1 MNTIPRVHPLLRPRW
16 LFGHALVVVTITAFV
31 FLGMWQ
37 LRRHD
42 EKVTLRDAVVTATE
56 SSAVPIEQVP
66 DGAFARVSI
75 SGVFDGQTQM
85 RAVRSRDGE
94 SGYEVLTTLILDGG
108 SALLVD
114 RGWVGIDAAVP
125 APPSR
130 IDGEGILW
138 PPQSGSIPDEFP
150 EFVSRIDP
158 AVVAAFSAY
167 EVRSEYLILTVQDS
181 PFDLKPP
188 EVGEVSLGPHLGYAA
203 QWFLFAGVVLVGYP
217 ILLKRSARKP

>member
-1 MNTIPRVHPLLRPRW
+1 MRTLLRPSW
-16 LFGHALVVVTITAFV
+16 LLGHLLVVVTVVLFV

-42 EKVTLRDAVVTATE
+42 EKVALRDAVVAAIET
-56 SSAVPIEQVP
+56 SAVPIEQIP

-75 SGVFDGQTQM
+75 SGVFDASTQM

-94 SGYEVLTTLILDGG
+94 SGYEVLTALILDGG
-108 SALLVD
+108 GALLVD
-114 RGWVGIDAAVP
+114 RGWVGIDAADPVP
-125 APPSR
+125 PTR

-138 PPQSGSIPDEFP
+138 PPQGGSIPEEFP

-158 AVVAAFSAY
+158 AVVAAFFEY

-181 PFDLKPP
+181 PFDLKAP
-188 EVGEVSLGPHLGYAA
+188 EVGEVSLGPHRGYAA

-217 ILLKRSARKP
+217 ILLKRRSAPSSTAG

>member
-1 MNTIPRVHPLLRPRW
+1 MPRVHTLLRPRW
-16 LFGHALVVVTITAFV
+16 LIGHALVVVTVIAFV

-42 EKVTLRDAVVTATE
+42 EKVTLRHAVVAAIET
-56 SSAVPIEQVP
+56 SAVPIEQVP
-66 DGAFARVSI
+66 NGAFARVSI
-75 SGVFDGQTQM
+75 SGFFDSKTQM

-114 RGWVGIDAAVP
+114 RGWIGIDAAVP
-125 APPSR
+125 DPPSR

-150 EFVSRIDP
+150 EFVSRVDP
-158 AVVAAFSAY
+158 AVVAAFSGY
-167 EVRSEYLILTVQDS
+167 EVRHEYLILTVQDS
-181 PFDLKPP
+181 PFGIKPP
-188 EVGEVSLGPHLGYAA
+188 EIGEISLGPHRGYAA
-203 QWFLFAGVVLVGYP
+203 QWFLFVGVVLVGYP
-217 ILLKRSARKP
+217 ILLKRSAREP

>member
-1 MNTIPRVHPLLRPRW
+1 MRTLLRSSW
-16 LFGHALVVVTITAFV
+16 LLGHLLVVVTIVSFV

-42 EKVTLRDAVVTATE
+42 EKVALRAAVVAAIET
-56 SSAVPIEQVP
+56 SAVPIEQVP

-75 SGVFDGQTQM
+75 AGVFDATTQM

-94 SGYEVLTTLILDGG
+94 SGYEVLTALNLDGG
-108 SALLVD
+108 GALLVD

-125 APPSR
+125 VPPTR

-138 PPQSGSIPDEFP
+138 PSHGGSIPEEFP
-150 EFVSRIDP
+150 EFVSRINP
-158 AVVAAFSAY
+158 AVVTAFFGY

-181 PFDLKPP
+181 PFDLKAP
-188 EVGEVSLGPHLGYAA
+188 EVGEVPLGPHRGYAG

-217 ILLKRSARKP
+217 ILLKRRSAPSSSAG